1 MELVQKQPR
10 TLLFSGNG
18 ADLFGILVV
27 NILLMIVTLG
37 FYYPWAKARKLRYL
51 YAETELDGNRF
62 TFHGTGKEIFWGFIK
77 SVVLMIVLYGALIA
91 GTLSR
96 NPFLVV
102 LTTILFFLAFF
113 IIVPLAI
120 HGSMRYRMSRTSW
133 RGIHFGYRGDRW
145 VFVKKF
151 IGGILLTVITLY
163 IYLAWFIVDI
173 RKYMIGNIRFGD
185 VSFKFIGTG
194 GGLFLMNLK
203 GLFLTLIT
211 FGIYSFW
218 WMRDMMRFYVDN
230 TRIIKNE
237 KEYSIS
243 FTGSAGGIFKLIFV
257 NYLLIIFTLG
267 IAIPWVM
274 VRTLKFV
281 YSNAAID
288 GEFDTS
294 NILQTEQEYKDA
306 MGDDLVD
313 MFDINI
319 I

>member
-1 MELVQKQPR
+1 MELVEIQPR
-10 TLLFSGNG
+10 TLLFKGSG
-18 ADLFGILVV
+18 ADLFGILIV

-91 GTLSR
+91 GTITK
-96 NPFLVV
+96 NPFLMMVTP
-102 LTTILFFLAFF
+102 LLFIVAFL
-113 IIVPLAI
+113 IIMPLAI

-133 RGIHFGYRGDRW
+133 RGIHFGYRGERW

-151 IGGILLTVITLY
+151 IGGLFLSLITLY
-163 IYLAWFIVDI
+163 IYLAWFSVDI
-173 RKYMIGNIRFGD
+173 RKYLVSNIRFGN
-185 VSFKFIGTG
+185 VEFKFSGTG
-194 GGLFLMNLK
+194 GKLFLLNLK
-203 GLFLTLIT
+203 GIFLTIIT

-218 WMRDMMRFYVDN
+218 WMRDVMRFYVDN
-230 TRIIKNE
+230 MSIVKDNQEYAIK
-237 KEYSIS
+237 
-243 FTGSAGGIFKLIFV
+243 FTASAGGIFKLFIL

-274 VRTLKFV
+274 VRNINFI
-281 YSNAAID
+281 YNHSSID
-288 GEFDTS
+288 GNFDTS
-294 NILQTEQEYKDA
+294 TIQQTEQEYKDA

-319 I
+319 V